1 MEQKDYYEILGVSSS
16 ATAKEIKDM
25 YRKLAL
31 QFHPDRNPGD
41 TIAAE
46 KMKAIN
52 EAYAVLSDVQKRK
65 EYDFMRQ
72 QFGSSAYT
80 QFRQTYSEQD
90 IFNGSDINGI
100 FEELARS
107 FGLRGFDEIF
117 KEFYGQ
123 GSQTFEFKKDGF
135 TARGFVFS
143 GPFEKEGQPSLNMP
157 SGGPL
162 GKMTRYLFKK
172 VTGVDLPVNG
182 SDVEDIITLNPEAAV
197 RGGSY
202 EYVLR
207 DKNKRLKV
215 NIPPGIRNGQK
226 IRLSGMGEDGRGGA
240 QSGDLYLKV
249 RIKKPLLRKVKDF
262 IADLGRPT

>member
-1 MEQKDYYEILGVSSS
+1 MEHKDYYEILGVASD
-16 ATAKEIKDM
+16 ATAKDIKDT

-46 KMKAIN
+46 KMKTIN
-52 EAYAVLSDVQKRK
+52 EAYAVLSNDQKRK

-72 QFGSSAYT
+72 QFGSSAYN

-90 IFNGSDINGI
+90 IFSGSDINGI

-123 GSQTFEFKKDGF
+123 GYQTFEFNKDGVS
-135 TARGFVFS
+135 ARGFVFS
-143 GPFEKEGQPSLNMP
+143 GPFRKEGQSALNMP
-157 SGGPL
+157 PGGPL
-162 GKMTRYLFKK
+162 GKMTRYLLKK
-172 VTGVDLPVNG
+172 VTGIDLPANG
-182 SDVEDIITLNPEAAV
+182 SDVEDVITLNPEAAL

-202 EYVLR
+202 EYVMR
-207 DKNKRLKV
+207 GKNKRLKV

-240 QSGDLYLKV
+240 QPGDLYLNV
-249 RIKKPLLRKVKDF
+249 RIKKPLFRKVKDF